1 METKM
6 FLFSF
11 LLLRKWV
18 KNKTKWKPLSMLLF
32 KQLQVQIIP
41 ILIMNQFLGI
51 SFFSH
56 KMTSVKYSH
65 SLQPEHS
72 YNGPNASSVLS
83 GGHRLCLRRDLGTEL
98 GVVGWCEPAVGPKGS
113 IWVWAVRP
121 GHNHLATSR
130 PWPYY
135 IPPLLYLHNSLL

>member
-1 METKM
+1 M
-6 FLFSF
+6 FLFSSS
-11 LLLRKWV
+11 LLRKWG

-41 ILIMNQFLGI
+41 ILIMNQFLGM

-72 YNGPNASSVLS
+72 YTCPNTSSVLS
-83 GGHRLCLRRDLGTEL
+83 GGHRLCLKRDLGTVL

-113 IWVWAVRP
+113 TWVWAGRLS
-121 GHNHLATSR
+121 HYHLATSR
-130 PWPYY
+130 TWPYY